1 MGEHERV
8 RRTRLAP
15 AEVARRSGVP
25 VSTLHFYEKQ
35 GLITAERTPGNQRRY
50 DREVLRRI
58 AFVQASSR
66 VGIPL
71 AEIRDALDHLP
82 VDRAPTAAD
91 WARLSRRWRADLD
104 RRIAELEALRD
115 QLETCIGCGCLSLR
129 ACRLAN
135 PADRM
140 GGDGAGARRWP
151 SS

>member
-82 VDRAPTAAD
+82 VDRAPTSTAASPS
-91 WARLSRRWRADLD
+91 SRRCATSSRPASVAAACPCGRACSRTRPTGWVATAPGRADGP
-104 RRIAELEALRD
+104 RPEPHLRMR
-115 QLETCIGCGCLSLR
+115 GR
-129 ACRLAN
+129 
-135 PADRM
+135 
-140 GGDGAGARRWP
+140 
-151 SS
+151 